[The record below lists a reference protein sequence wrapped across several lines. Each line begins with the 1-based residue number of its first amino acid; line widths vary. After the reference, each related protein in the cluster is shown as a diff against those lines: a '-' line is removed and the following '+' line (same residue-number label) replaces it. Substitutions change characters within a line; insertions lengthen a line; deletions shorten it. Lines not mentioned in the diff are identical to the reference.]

1 DAGRG
6 KLSTDIVDLSM
17 LASEVAEQL
26 DVLADEKHQSL
37 GVDIKAHPAWMGD
50 RLVLRQALLNLVDNA
65 IKYSPE
71 GAQITIRVDQRFDD
85 AILEVSDTGPGI
97 PEELQ
102 PRIFDR
108 FYRVDESRSR
118 NNGGTGLGLSIAKWA
133 VEANGG
139 HLALDSRGNGCT
151 FRITLPQVQPVLA
164 HTHEV

>member
-1 DAGRG
+1 
-6 KLSTDIVDLSM
+6 
-17 LASEVAEQL
+17 
-26 DVLADEKHQSL
+26 
-37 GVDIKAHPAWMGD
+37 
-50 RLVLRQALLNLVDNA
+50 
-65 IKYSPE
+65 
-71 GAQITIRVDQRFDD
+71 
-85 AILEVSDTGPGI
+85 VSDTGPGI
-97 PEELQ
+97 PEEIQ

-139 HLALDSRGNGCT
+139 HLTLESRKGNGCT